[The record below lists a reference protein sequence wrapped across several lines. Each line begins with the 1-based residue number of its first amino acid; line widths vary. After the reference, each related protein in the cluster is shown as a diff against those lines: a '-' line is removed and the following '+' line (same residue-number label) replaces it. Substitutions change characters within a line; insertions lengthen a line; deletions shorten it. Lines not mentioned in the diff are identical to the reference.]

1 MIKSLRERVWFIKGF
16 FQKYSKQIIISI
28 IITVMF
34 SLLINILTEYTP
46 HRKTIVKIG
55 IVGQFG
61 AGQLPSNII
70 GFLNSGLVSIDENLQ
85 PVPGLAEKWTIE
97 DGGNTYTFFI
107 KPGLKWYGGGD
118 VKTSDIK
125 FSIPNI
131 TIEKQDPNIIKFM
144 IPTKFAPF
152 LSLLNIPLL
161 NQRGA
166 IIGDYNIRLKQKSSG
181 LITLIILE
189 SNTKKIIF
197 NVFSTA
203 KQAITAYKLGQLDLI
218 LDLPSEYTNDLT
230 PFANINK
237 KTDFNR
243 VVMLVFNQTDQNL
256 KDKNIR
262 QGIAYG
268 IKDKSFGE
276 TKALT
281 TINPNSWSYSPLVKT
296 YIYNIQRTQELIKT
310 PITLELATT
319 PELLPIAE
327 AIKTQLD
334 SDIISINTKVITSTP
349 DQFQL
354 LLTTYNI
361 PTDPDQYRDWHSTQ
375 ATNIGKGAD
384 EKIDKLLEDG
394 RITLDQKERKRIY
407 IDFQKAFSEE
417 LPALVF
423 YHPSVIDVARNKTNL
438 KLFEVSGH
446 WGNRTPDPLDVNEVL

>member
-16 FQKYSKQIIISI
+16 FQKYSKQIVISI
-28 IITVMF
+28 IITIVI
-34 SLLINILTEYTP
+34 SLLVNILTKSMP
-46 HRKTIVKIG
+46 NRKTLIKIG

-61 AGQLPSNII
+61 AGQLPANII
-70 GFLNSGLVSIDENLQ
+70 DFLNAGLVSIDKDLQ
-85 PVPGLAEKWTIE
+85 PIPNLAESWSIE
-97 DGGNTYTFFI
+97 DGGNTYTFI
-107 KPGLKWYGGGD
+107 LKPGLKWYGGVD

-131 TIEKQDPNIIKFM
+131 VVEKQDPNTIKFR

-161 NQRGA
+161 NQKGA
-166 IIGDYNIRLKQKSSG
+166 IIGDYDIRLKQKSSG
-181 LITLIILE
+181 LITQIILE
-189 SNTKKIIF
+189 SNTKRIIF

-218 LDLPSEYTNDLT
+218 LSLPSEYKNDLT
-230 PFANINK
+230 SFAGINK

-243 VVMLVFNQTDQNL
+243 VVMLIFNQTDQNL

-262 QGIAYG
+262 QGIAYALSN
-268 IKDKSFGE
+268 KTFGE
-276 TKALT
+276 TEALS

-296 YIYNIQRTQELIKT
+296 YAYNIQRTRELIKT
-310 PITLELATT
+310 PIVLELATT

-334 SDIISINTKVITSTP
+334 SDLISINTKVVTSTP

-375 ATNIGKGAD
+375 ATNIGRGTN

-394 RITLDQKERKRIY
+394 RVTLDQKERKRFY
-407 IDFQKAFSEE
+407 IDFQKTFAEE
-417 LPALVF
+417 LPALVL
-423 YHPSVIDVARNKTNL
+423 YHPSIIDAARNEANL
-438 KLFEVSGH
+438 KLFESG
-446 WGNRTPDPLDVNEVL
+446 R